1 MAAKGERRRLMA
13 SNLFRE
19 MNQFDPNQFMNSL
32 NDLKRKGGDPNQ
44 MIQQMLNSGRITQS
58 QLNMAVNRAQ
68 QIMRM
73 LPLGGRQR

>member
-1 MAAKGERRRLMA
+1 MA
-13 SNLFRE
+13 SSLYKE
-19 MNQFDPNQFMNSL
+19 MNNSQFNPNQFMQSL
-32 NDLKRKGGDPNQ
+32 NELKSKGGDPNQ
-44 MIQQMLNSGRITQS
+44 IIQQMLSSGRITQS

>member
-1 MAAKGERRRLMA
+1 MA
-13 SNLFRE
+13 SSLYKE
-19 MNQFDPNQFMNSL
+19 MNNSQFNPNQFMQSL
-32 NDLKRKGGDPNQ
+32 NELKSKGGDPNQ
-44 MIQQMLNSGRITQS
+44 MIQQMLRSGRITQS